1 MPEQLSPIKLGPIT
15 IGPALAYVMLVT
27 TVLGWASGLV
37 VGRGI
42 HETIPP
48 IGASFWRWTI
58 VAICLIPLAAPKL
71 KSELPLILS
80 AWKQLAAMGFFMIGA
95 STISLVAVN
104 FTTATNASLVNATQP
119 TTTVLAA
126 WLVLKI
132 KLSKIQTAGIIAAA
146 IGILI
151 MISRADFQVLANLE
165 FNKGDLI
172 FGVAVL
178 HRRIDH
184 LDARYL
190 QLESR
195 NSVAD
200 PLGHDFVNT
209 GLFVECG
216 QPSGGCKPVGNF
228 R

>member
-1 MPEQLSPIKLGPIT
+1 
-15 IGPALAYVMLVT
+15 
-27 TVLGWASGLV
+27 
-37 VGRGI
+37 
-42 HETIPP
+42 
-48 IGASFWRWTI
+48 
-58 VAICLIPLAAPKL
+58 
-71 KSELPLILS
+71 
-80 AWKQLAAMGFFMIGA
+80 MGFFMIGA

-172 FGVAVL
+172 FGVAVFGYAFYATTL
-178 HRRIDH
+178 QQLPRGIS
-184 LDARYL
+184 LSCIMFAVTIFGSLQVLPFYTAESIIYMPVTFSWKVAIALLFLSVMTSLIPVYL
-190 QLESR
+190 WNAANRVVGVNRS
-195 NSVAD
+195 
-200 PLGHDFVNT
+200 GIFVNLLPVF
-209 GLFVECG
+209 GAIMAILFLEEQLFAYHVLGAVFVCSGILFMVKGHRE
-216 QPSGGCKPVGNF
+216 PS
-228 R
+228 